1 MGGILSGADLATMSK
16 KAVVFALANPMPEVS
31 PQERTENVAV
41 MATGSSKYA
50 NQINN
55 ALAFPGIFRGAMEA
69 GVKEITEDM
78 CIAAARAIADL
89 IGKDQ
94 LDADYIIPT
103 VLEPV
108 SKSDNTSRVA
118 LAVASAIKKY
128 AAEHGLAR
136 RSVKL

>member
-1 MGGILSGADLATMSK
+1 
-16 KAVVFALANPMPEVS
+16 
-31 PQERTENVAV
+31 

-118 LAVASAIKKY
+118 LAVASSIKKY